1 MKLFNERYVSRETV
15 QMVSISQNR
24 RKKRVFHVKQ
34 SSIMD
39 RDKRLRIFYLED
51 EWVLKTLNVVF
62 LIEKLA

>member
-1 MKLFNERYVSRETV
+1 M
-15 QMVSISQNR
+15 
-24 RKKRVFHVKQ
+24 FHVKQ

-62 LIEKLA
+62 LIETLA